1 VPSDAAMRKSQGQV
15 RLMAVV
21 RRALLSKNPWLI
33 EVKISV
39 TDGCVLNKYL
49 IILIVFDHQPYI
61 LL

>member
-1 VPSDAAMRKSQGQV
+1 MRKSQGQV

-39 TDGCVLNKYL
+39 THGRALHKYL
-49 IILIVFDHQPYI
+49 IIQMFIDHQPYI